1 MVFETI
7 RNLVSDKEPTPNKF
21 TISMGKLIRIARED
35 ANLSQKELADKIYR
49 RQATL
54 SDLETGKSE
63 VGTVTLI
70 LLSAALNKP
79 ITYFFPPFVYQELK
93 PEKFTPLEHELL
105 DSFREIWSDHLRE
118 VAIDLVK
125 VIANFDPTD
134 LITDKIDAII
144 AIDERD
150 EELKAFLE
158 RKRKR
163 KQ

>member
-1 MVFETI
+1 MVLEKI
-7 RNLVSDKEPTPNKF
+7 RELIADKKPTPNKF
-21 TISMGKLIRIARED
+21 TISMGELIRKAREE
-35 ANLSQKELADKIYR
+35 ANLSQKELSDKIYR

-54 SDLETGKSE
+54 SDLENGKSE

-118 VAIDLVK
+118 IAIDLVK
-125 VIANFDPTD
+125 VIENFDPRD
-134 LITDKIDAII
+134 LITDKI
-144 AIDERD
+144 EP
-150 EELKAFLE
+150 L
-158 RKRKR
+158 
-163 KQ
+163 